1 MPAETVATFEPA
13 GGAALDASNPF
24 AAPSALPYGLPDF
37 AAVGVEHLRPAVA
50 AGMAAQ
56 RAEWEAV
63 ATDERMPDVANTLEA
78 IERSGT
84 LLRRVMTVFHT
95 LASSVGG
102 DEIHAVETEVAPR
115 LAAHG
120 DTFWLDRRIFD
131 RLESLANAAPLLD
144 LDAETAWLLHT
155 YRKNFQ
161 RAGIR
166 LADAQHEQLRA
177 LNGRI
182 VTLETEF
189 SQRVVKAMEVGVVR
203 VEDPAE
209 LAGLD
214 EGTVAALARNAAD
227 RAGSTLAMPGGGH
240 LVPLMLPTQ
249 QPLLARASHRGL
261 RARLLEASV
270 TRGTGVDAASDTR
283 AVLLELAR
291 LRAERA
297 QLLGYAHHAAYV
309 VEDGTAASAD
319 VVGEMLARLA
329 APAARNATREAA
341 ELQEVL
347 DADPTVPD
355 GTRLAPSDWTYYAE
369 RLRKERLSFDDT
381 VLRPYL
387 ELDRVLTEGVFYTAG
402 KLFGLT
408 FHERDDLAGYAD
420 DVRVWEVLEADGT
433 GVGLFVGDFYA
444 RPGKRGGAWMHNLV
458 DQSHLLGQRPVVVNN
473 LNITPPPPGMPTL
486 LTWDEVRTCFH
497 EFGHALHGLFS
508 DVRYPSLSGTSV
520 PRDFVEYPSQVNE
533 MWMAHPD
540 VVARFARHHVTG
552 EPLPAELLDKVLS
565 AGTYGQGFATTEYL
579 GAALLDQAW
588 HQVGPDQVPTE
599 PTEVE
604 AFEREAL
611 DRAGVGLELVPPR
624 YRSTYFNHTFGGGYD
639 AGYYSYIWSEVL
651 DADTV
656 EWFAEQAQDGD
667 GGLNRAAGTRFRE
680 ALLSR
685 GYSQDPL
692 ASFREL
698 RGRDAVIDP
707 LLVRRGLTD

>member
-1 MPAETVATFEPA
+1 MPADLPRTAPVSL
-13 GGAALDASNPF
+13 LDAGNPF
-24 AAPSALPYGLPDF
+24 AAPSALPYELPDF
-37 AAVGVEHLRPAVA
+37 AAVRVEHFRPAIA

-56 RAEWEAV
+56 REEWEAV
-63 ATDERMPDVANTLEA
+63 ATDPAVPDVANTLEA

-102 DEIHAVETEVAPR
+102 DEIHAIESEVAPR

-120 DTFWLDRRIFD
+120 DAFWLDRRIYA
-131 RLESLANAAPLLD
+131 RLESLAAAAPLLG
-144 LDAETAWLLHT
+144 LDPETQWLLDT

-166 LADAQHEQLRA
+166 LDDAQQERLRG
-177 LNGRI
+177 LNRRI
-182 VTLETEF
+182 VFLQTEF
-189 SQRVVKAMEVGVVR
+189 SQRVVKGLEAGAVR
-203 VEDPAE
+203 VTDPAE

-227 RAGSTLAMPGGGH
+227 RAGSTLSMPGGGH
-240 LVPLMLPTQ
+240 LVTLMLPTQ
-249 QPLLARASHRGL
+249 QPLLARAADRGL
-261 RARLLEASV
+261 RARLLAASV
-270 TRGTGVDAASDTR
+270 SRGTGVHPDPDTR
-283 AVLLELAR
+283 ATLLELAR

-297 QLLGYAHHAAYV
+297 GLLGYDHHAAYV
-309 VEDGTAASAD
+309 VEDGTAATTEA
-319 VVGEMLARLA
+319 VNEMLARLA
-329 APAARNATREAA
+329 GPAARNATREAA

-347 DADPTVPD
+347 DADPAVAD
-355 GTRLAPSDWTYYAE
+355 GTRLAASDWAYYAE
-369 RLRKERLSFDDT
+369 RLRRERFAVDDD

-387 ELDRVLTEGVFYTAG
+387 ELGTVLEEGVFFAANRLYG
-402 KLFGLT
+402 IT
-408 FHERDDLAGYAD
+408 FHELPLAGYAD
-420 DVRVWEVLEADGT
+420 GVRVWEVREGDGAGL
-433 GVGLFVGDFYA
+433 GVFVGDYYA
-444 RPGKRGGAWMHNLV
+444 RAGKRGGAWMHTLV

-473 LNITPPPPGMPTL
+473 LNITPPPAGQPTL

-497 EFGHALHGLFS
+497 EFGHALHAFFS

-533 MWMAHPD
+533 MWMANPA

-552 EPLPAELLDKVLS
+552 EPLPPELLEKVLS
-565 AGTYGQGFATTEYL
+565 VGAYGQGFATTEYL

-588 HQVGPDQVPTE
+588 HQVTSAQVPTD
-599 PTEVE
+599 VADVA
-604 AFEREAL
+604 AFEAEAL
-611 DRAGVGLELVPPR
+611 ERAGVALELVPPR

-639 AGYYSYIWSEVL
+639 AGYYAYIWSEVL

-656 EWFAEQAQDGD
+656 EWFKEQARDGD
-667 GGLNRAAGTRFRE
+667 GGLNRVAGQRFRE

-692 ASFREL
+692 ESFRDL
-698 RGRDAVIDP
+698 RGRDAHLDP